1 MRDYRID
8 NAKGVLI
15 AFVVLGHFLIAAG
28 GWEDPVLS
36 ALLLFVQPFHMP
48 GFVFLAGAT
57 TNRKNLGRRLAV
69 LTVFLIVFQAAYAIP
84 IILATGKY
92 PNGPLQPYFH
102 LWFLL
107 SLMCW
112 TAATPLIRKVPAP
125 LLVSTIIAFGAGL
138 IPWAGYDLS
147 ISRTIVFLPFFVA
160 GHLYGGS
167 FLEWVR
173 DLGRTGGR
181 YSLIRSVLLIAMIG
195 IAVVNYVNHVPFV
208 LFYGAANYRDLGVGP
223 LIGIAARA
231 YHLGL
236 AAFSVAAVI
245 IIVGDRRTWLTKV
258 GAASL
263 SVYLL
268 HMFVTVV
275 CIKLKILHPVFLHRF
290 GPAATFAVAT
300 ALTCAAVLVFS
311 MPIFD
316 RAVRR
321 LPDVLRQPFSM
332 PRRRPADEA
341 LPVLAGYAASALA
354 HSEALSAPL
363 ERELAREE
371 PAPSF

>member
-1 MRDYRID
+1 MSR
-8 NAKGVLI
+8 
-15 AFVVLGHFLIAAG
+15 G

-48 GFVFLAGAT
+48 GFVFLAGVT
-57 TNRKNLGRRLAV
+57 TNRKNLGRRLAILAV
-69 LTVFLIVFQAAYAIP
+69 LLIVFQAAYAIP
-84 IILATGKY
+84 IVLATGKY

-107 SLMCW
+107 SLICW
-112 TAATPLIRKVPAP
+112 TAVTPLVHKVPAP
-125 LLVSTIIAFGAGL
+125 LLVSTVIAFGAGL
-138 IPWAGYDLS
+138 IPWAGYDFS
-147 ISRTIVFLPFFVA
+147 SSRTLVFLPFFVA
-160 GHLYGGS
+160 GHLYGRS

-173 DLGRTGGR
+173 ALGNTGER
-181 YSLIRSVLLIAMIG
+181 YVLIRSVLVIAMIG
-195 IAVVNYVNHVPFV
+195 ITVVNYVNHVPFL

-223 LIGIAARA
+223 LMGIAARA
-231 YHLGL
+231 YHLSL

-245 IIVGDRRTWLTKV
+245 VIVGDRRTWLTKV

-290 GPAATFAVAT
+290 GPAASLLVAT
-300 ALTCAAVLVFS
+300 VLAYAAVLVFS

-321 LPDVLRQPFSM
+321 LPDVLRQPFSIL
-332 PRRRPADEA
+332 PSQPAGEA
-341 LPVLAGYAASALA
+341 SPVLAGYTVSALA
-354 HSEALSAPL
+354 HGEALPAPL

-371 PAPSF
+371 PVPSF